1 MAMRQWGRIFV
12 LNSARGPVRQPSSSL
27 RCSRT
32 RNGSQLGSCSPLR
45 SSDEPLSLPSLASG
59 SCQAAILILASPR
72 KTIRNNIMC
81 QSLFVGI
88 HMRVSG
94 LASATSALSGTK
106 LCLRCRSPVAKYRR
120 HSHGPRPAY
129 GLPAAR
135 RRQFTVQEK
144 KVDKGAEME
153 FNRVEVS
160 DG

>member
-1 MAMRQWGRIFV
+1 MFV
-12 LNSARGPVRQPSSSL
+12 VRFRVGVPVRMILFRVILFSWQCGNGDGSL
-27 RCSRT
+27 
-32 RNGSQLGSCSPLR
+32 SQTCLGVL
-45 SSDEPLSLPSLASG
+45 SG
-59 SCQAAILILASPR
+59 SHPHPCGARALATGANLGVARRCAPR

-94 LASATSALSGTK
+94 LASATSARSGTK

-135 RRQFTVQEK
+135 RRQFTAQEK

-160 DG
+160 DC